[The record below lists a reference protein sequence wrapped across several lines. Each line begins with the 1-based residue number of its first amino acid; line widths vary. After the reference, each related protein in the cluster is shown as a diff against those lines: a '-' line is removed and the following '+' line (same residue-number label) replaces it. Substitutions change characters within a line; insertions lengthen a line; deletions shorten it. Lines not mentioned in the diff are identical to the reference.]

1 MNLRLKQPMGLLMA
15 VAALTLLAEDGQA
28 QRFRGPGAS
37 GGQPVVEHALRL
49 AEEIGL
55 TPAQREQLE
64 ELRIQELESRQ
75 AAAARMLELRSEV
88 QAGLREP
95 EALRQE
101 MRASQEAR
109 EGDRAQRRSQVME
122 ILSEEQRE
130 QLQSLARDGR
140 RGRQFRRG
148 QNGRRGP
155 RGPGARR
162 GWNGGLP

>member
-1 MNLRLKQPMGLLMA
+1 MNPMLKQPRTLLMA
-15 VAALTLLAEDGQA
+15 IAALTLLAEDGDA
-28 QRFRGPGAS
+28 QRSRGPAAS

-49 AEEIGL
+49 GDEIGL

-64 ELRIQELESRQ
+64 GMRIQQLEARQ
-75 AAAARMLELRSEV
+75 TAAARMLELRSEV
-88 QAGLREP
+88 QAGIREP

-101 MRASQEAR
+101 MQASREAR
-109 EGDRAQRRSQVME
+109 QEDRAQQRSQVMD

-130 QLQSLARDGR
+130 QLQSLARDR
-140 RGRQFRRG
+140 RGGRQFRRG
-148 QNGRRGP
+148 GNDRRGR